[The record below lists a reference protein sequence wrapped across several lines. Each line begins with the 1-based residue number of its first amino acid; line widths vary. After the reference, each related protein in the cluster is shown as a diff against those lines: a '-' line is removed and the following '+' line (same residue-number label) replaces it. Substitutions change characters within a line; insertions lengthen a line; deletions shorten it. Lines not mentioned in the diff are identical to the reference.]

1 MMDLSFLSLGYMQNG
16 LAAAL
21 LVGASCAIAGVFIIL
36 RHIVFV
42 SMVLAQLAV
51 LGLSVAM
58 YLQLSES
65 MEFAMSFGATLLGVG
80 YLAIFQDERKS
91 PPDALLGMGFA
102 GCHAL
107 SLLLLAKSSQGLE
120 EIRHMMS
127 GNLLSVTTGEVQIL
141 LLAAIFMFAVH
152 IFGYRSFVF
161 ICSDSEFAKVTGK
174 SVKAW
179 ELLFYV
185 SLGLVISLSLQMTGI
200 FYVFSCLIFPG
211 MAGLLLGSSFA
222 AIQIIS
228 IVFAIST
235 GFLGVWFSFARDFPT
250 SEAIIACQ
258 LLFYIVIAAG
268 RAILHRT
275 LSRRRIRIFK
285 RWLRKRMTATKPA
298 DNCVELNAR

>member
-1 MMDLSFLSLGYMQNG
+1 MDFSFLSLGYMQKG

-21 LVGASCAIAGVFIIL
+21 LVGTSCALAGVFIIL

-51 LGLSVAM
+51 LGLSIAM
-58 YLQLSES
+58 FLQLSHA
-65 MEFAMSFGATLLGVG
+65 MEFVMAFGATLLGVV
-80 YLAIFQDERKS
+80 YLALFQNERKS

-127 GNLLSVTTGEVQIL
+127 GNLLSVTAGEVQIL
-141 LLAAIFMFAVH
+141 TLAAAAMFLIHVLGH
-152 IFGYRSFVF
+152 RSFVF
-161 ICSDSEFAKVTGK
+161 ICSDSEFARVSGK
-174 SVKAW
+174 NVRAW
-179 ELLFYV
+179 ELLFYI

-211 MAGLLLGSSFA
+211 MVGLVLGNSFA
-222 AIQIIS
+222 IIQIIS
-228 IVFAIST
+228 VMFALVT
-235 GFLGVWFSFARDFPT
+235 GFTGVWLSFAWDFPT

-258 LLFYIVIAAG
+258 LIMFTALAFS
-268 RAILHRT
+268 RAILQKT
-275 LSRRRIRIFK
+275 LLRRKIRLIG
-285 RWLRKRMTATKPA
+285 RWLKKRRSATVMQVA
-298 DNCVELNAR
+298 DNS